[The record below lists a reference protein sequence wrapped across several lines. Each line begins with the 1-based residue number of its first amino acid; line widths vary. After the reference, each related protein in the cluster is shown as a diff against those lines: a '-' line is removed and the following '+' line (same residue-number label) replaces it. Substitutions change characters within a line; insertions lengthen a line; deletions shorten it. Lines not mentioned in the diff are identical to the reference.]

1 MTGFTLP
8 TSRPVTQ
15 AYLAEFDDW
24 NGDGVVDYP
33 GGFYHSIGW
42 DGHNGIDYGCF
53 DGDPVESVAD
63 GIVTFAG
70 DAGLWHPILSGG
82 GNAILVEHPDYG
94 VQTEYLHLS
103 AWLVKEGQSV
113 SKGQVIG
120 RSGHTGAA
128 TAPHLHLGMLLM
140 NGYNLNDRMRGR
152 IDPTPYLYGNLNP
165 DYAGKGGA
173 AIAPQSGTINE
184 EDSMSAADVEALKN
198 HFNMALYG
206 GAPTKDQLAAP
217 LWKLAANNQGD
228 IRTARDT
235 IAEVKRIATQNQ
247 VDIRATAARVWATT
261 ISRAGKK
268 IPALQE
274 LANIFTKVANVEPA
288 VAQILENTD
297 ADQLAAQIPDD
308 LAQQVVDALAA
319 RLAGKDAV

>member
-24 NGDGVVDYP
+24 DGDGIVDYP

-53 DGDPVESVAD
+53 DGDPVEAVAD

-70 DAGLWHPILSGG
+70 DAGNWHAILSGG

-94 VQTEYLHLS
+94 VMTEYLHLS
-103 AWLVKEGQSV
+103 RWDVVAGQSV
-113 SKGQVIG
+113 RKGQVIG

-128 TAPHLHLGMLLM
+128 TAPHLHLGMLLI

-173 AIAPQSGTINE
+173 AIAPQSGTIIE
-184 EDSMSAADVEALKN
+184 EDFLTTEQYN
-198 HFNMALYG
+198 
-206 GAPTKDQLAAP
+206 
-217 LWKLAANNQGD
+217 KLRA
-228 IRTARDT
+228 
-235 IAEVKRIATQNQ
+235 IAVQNQ
-247 VDIRATAARVWATT
+247 VDIRAARDAAQKAVDIATVNQQNIRSIPSLVWATT

-274 LANIFTKVANVEPA
+274 LANIFTKTANVEPA

-297 ADQLAAQIPDD
+297 ATQLAAQIPDD